1 MSDTTTP
8 RAVAGG
14 VRQRA
19 AVVAVLLA
27 AALAVLALT
36 GFGGTSAA
44 GHAEHGHEGIT
55 TTPIGPRSQFTD
67 DVDAQIRFKLEG
79 QGRQVVNLDDASR
92 ITTLEITIPP
102 GGVYPWHTHPGPVLI
117 NVAEGEFVYRLASDC
132 LDREYGAGEALI
144 DAGGDNV
151 HTAYNPG
158 DTDTRVIA
166 TLLGAPA
173 DGPLTI
179 PATGPDP
186 SVCAL
191 PEPQAYEAPWLL
203 HPLQ

>member
-1 MSDTTTP
+1 MSDTITP
-8 RAVAGG
+8 RTVAAE
-14 VRQRA
+14 VRHRA

-36 GFGGTSAA
+36 GFGGTAAA
-44 GHAEHGHEGIT
+44 GHAEHGHEGIST
-55 TTPIGPRSQFTD
+55 TQIGPRSQFTD
-67 DVDAQIRFKLEG
+67 DVDTRIRFQFDG
-79 QGRQVVNLDDASR
+79 QRRQLVKLDDTSR
-92 ITTLEITIPP
+92 ITTVEITIPP

-158 DTDTRVIA
+158 DTDTRVVA

-186 SVCAL
+186 SVCPL
-191 PEPQAYEAPWLL
+191 PDPQPYEAPWL
-203 HPLQ
+203 PKPSR